1 LSESNSSTQTATNGA
16 ELKHHISLTS
26 LPPLSLYVHIPWCV
40 QKCPYCD
47 FNSHNLKGGL
57 PEDEYISHVLDDLSE
72 DLPLVTIKGT
82 LREVSSIFIGG
93 GTPSLLS
100 VAGMQRLLDGIAARI
115 PLAPNAEITMEA
127 NPGTVEAEK
136 FIGFEKAG
144 INRISIGVQSFDE
157 RHLKALGRIHDS
169 TQARAAIQLAKRL
182 ELRSFNLD
190 LMHGLP
196 NQSIDDAMLDLEK
209 AIALAPPHLSWYQ
222 LTIEPNTVFH
232 SKPPTL
238 PDDDIL
244 WEIQERG
251 HQLLT
256 EAGYEQYEISAYSKK
271 GQQCQH
277 NLNYWRYG
285 DYLGIGCG
293 AHGKISIPQNHM
305 SAEIKTVLLGS
316 NAAAQASSAL
326 QIIRTVKV
334 KHPKGYMDFTRAY
347 IDKTAQVKSDEFAF
361 EFFMNRFRIMEA
373 CPKVQFAQT
382 TGRELI
388 KSELQHL
395 EKAKTMKLITSNEQA
410 WQITETGK
418 RYLNSLLDLFV

>member
-1 LSESNSSTQTATNGA
+1 MIQEHANT
-16 ELKHHISLTS
+16 TS

-57 PEDEYISHVLDDLSE
+57 PESEYISHVLDDLME
-72 DLPLVTIKGT
+72 DLPLITNNGQ

-115 PLAPNAEITMEA
+115 PLAASAEITMEA
-127 NPGTVEAEK
+127 NPGTVEADK

-157 RHLKALGRIHDS
+157 QHLKALGRIHDPV
-169 TQARAAIQLAKRL
+169 QARAAVELAKRL
-182 ELRSFNLD
+182 GLRSFNLD

-196 NQSIDDAMLDLEK
+196 NQNVADAMLDLRE

-222 LTIEPNTVFH
+222 LTIEPNTAFY

-256 EAGYEQYEISAYSKK
+256 EAGYEQYEISAYAKQ

-293 AHGKISIPQNHM
+293 AHGKITMPPSTP
-305 SAEIKTVLLGS
+305 
-316 NAAAQASSAL
+316 AL
-326 QIIRTVKV
+326 PAHTIMRTVKV

-347 IDKTAQVKSDEFAF
+347 MDKVSQVESDDLAF

-373 CPKVQFAQT
+373 CPKAQFAKN
-382 TGRELI
+382 TGRELTNI
-388 KSELQHL
+388 ELKHL
-395 EKAKTMKLITSNEQA
+395 EKAQTMKLISSNYQE
-410 WQITETGK
+410 WQLTATGK

>member
-1 LSESNSSTQTATNGA
+1 LIQEHTNTTG
-16 ELKHHISLTS
+16 

-57 PEDEYISHVLDDLSE
+57 PESEYISHVLDDLME
-72 DLPLVTIKGT
+72 DLPLITNNGQ

-100 VAGMQRLLDGIAARI
+100 VAGMQRLLDGIAARV
-115 PLAPNAEITMEA
+115 PLAPSAEITMEA

-169 TQARAAIQLAKRL
+169 MQARAAVELAKRL
-182 ELRSFNLD
+182 GLRSFNLD

-196 NQSIDDAMLDLEK
+196 NQSVADAMLDLQE
-209 AIALAPPHLSWYQ
+209 AITLAPPHLSWYQ
-222 LTIEPNTVFH
+222 LTIEPNTAFY

-256 EAGYEQYEISAYSKK
+256 EAGYEQYEISAYAKQ

-293 AHGKISIPQNHM
+293 AHGKITMPPN
-305 SAEIKTVLLGS
+305 TP
-316 NAAAQASSAL
+316 AL
-326 QIIRTVKV
+326 PAHAIMRTVKV

-347 IDKTAQVKSDEFAF
+347 MDKISQVEIDDLAF

-373 CPKVQFAQT
+373 CPKAQFAKN
-382 TGRELI
+382 TGRELTTT
-388 KSELQHL
+388 ELKHL
-395 EKAKTMKLITSNEQA
+395 EKAQTMKLISSNDQE
-410 WQITETGK
+410 WQLTATGK